1 VTHTTFTD
9 PNELIA
15 KASDRFLSECLR
27 DGLTYPMI
35 ITLVTGD
42 GAVQVHR
49 FESDHISQMLCKVAS
64 DSAFSPPLVLTAATL
79 EGRTAFLVLD
89 ENTILDL
96 VSPEGSA

>member
-1 VTHTTFTD
+1 MTHTTFTD

-42 GAVQVHR
+42 GAVRVHR
-49 FESDHISQMLCKVAS
+49 FESDHISQMLCKEAS
-64 DSAFSPPLVLTAATL
+64 GSAFQPAAGAHCRHPRRPHRL
-79 EGRTAFLVLD
+79 PGAR
-89 ENTILDL
+89 
-96 VSPEGSA
+96 